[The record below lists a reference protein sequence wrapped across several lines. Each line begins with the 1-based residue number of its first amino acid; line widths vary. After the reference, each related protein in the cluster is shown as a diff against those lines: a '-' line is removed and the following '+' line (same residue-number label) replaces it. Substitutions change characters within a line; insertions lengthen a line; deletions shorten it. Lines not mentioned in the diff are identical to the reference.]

1 MLLDIQFYCYKQRIA
16 RLNQNLNAGKN
27 TVIVLNKICKFAT
40 MERLVINIPERKSTL
55 VKQILKGL
63 GVTIQQENQ
72 SIPSAYKQKLTKVTT
87 WSDEDLSVFEESKN
101 AFENLKPQQW

>member
-1 MLLDIQFYCYKQRIA
+1 
-16 RLNQNLNAGKN
+16 
-27 TVIVLNKICKFAT
+27 

-63 GVTIQQENQ
+63 GVTIQQE
-72 SIPSAYKQKLTKVTT
+72 SKSTPSTYKQKLTKLTT
-87 WSDEDLSVFEESKN
+87 WPGEDLSVFEETKK

>member
-1 MLLDIQFYCYKQRIA
+1 
-16 RLNQNLNAGKN
+16 
-27 TVIVLNKICKFAT
+27 

-63 GVTIQQENQ
+63 GVTIQHE
-72 SIPSAYKQKLTKVTT
+72 SKSTPSAYKQKLTKVTT
-87 WSDEDLSVFEESKN
+87 WADEDLSVFKESKK